1 MVKNFEALVSLC
13 NEELC
18 QREYLGSYYARIVS
32 HWEKLRARLEAK
44 NITEFSE
51 EIGNDYLKS
60 VYGTHLLP
68 PKSPIPI
75 REGFRAIRMLISYQ
89 KCGEFEFRSP
99 TVEYT
104 FDGPVGKVAFE
115 YLEYCRIELCLAQKT
130 LDNKRIYLFDFSKYM
145 DDAKEWFDSLSIEK
159 IEAFFK
165 SKEYSLS
172 SRHNCANEVRHFLK
186 YIFETGKYGRDCS
199 VYVLKD
205 NYRKNNKLPTTYEEQ
220 EIRSMIDSVERAS
233 AIGKRDY
240 LVLLLAT
247 EYGWRAKDITLFRF
261 NQIDWDNNVIRFSQ
275 HKTDVPVEFPLLSS
289 VGNAIIDYLKYGRP
303 KSEAPEIIVSHMGS
317 NLGTPLASP
326 TVHSIVTKYLRRADI
341 PGWSR
346 KKHGPHAMRHSLATN
361 LLKKNVA
368 LPIISTVMGHQR
380 TETTSVYISVDY
392 DKLKA
397 CALPMPTLHSPL
409 YSEEKLNGKV

>member
-1 MVKNFEALVSLC
+1 MVEDFETLVTLC
-13 NEELC
+13 DEELRH
-18 QREYLGSYYARIVS
+18 REYLGSYYARLIA
-32 HWEKLRARLEAK
+32 HWDKLRTWMKGKEFK
-44 NITEFSE
+44 EFSE
-51 EIGNDYLKS
+51 EVGDKYLES

-68 PKSPIPI
+68 PRSPMII

-99 TVEYT
+99 SVEYT
-104 FDGPVGKVAFE
+104 FDGAVGKVAFD
-115 YLEYCRIELCLAQKT
+115 YLEYCSIERGLAQRT
-130 LDNKRIYLFDFSKYM
+130 LDNKRIYLYDFSRYM
-145 DDAKEWFDSLSIEK
+145 DDANEWFDALSIEEM
-159 IEAFFK
+159 EAFFK
-165 SKEYSLS
+165 SKGYSLS
-172 SRHNCANEVRHFLK
+172 SRHNCANVVRSFLR
-186 YIFETGKYGRDCS
+186 YVFDTGKHNKDCS

-205 NYRKNNKLPTTYEEQ
+205 NYRKNSKLPTTYEEQ

-240 LVLLLAT
+240 LVLLLVS
-247 EYGWRAKDITLFRF
+247 EYGWRAKDVTLFRF
-261 NQIDWDNNVIRFSQ
+261 DQIDWDNNVIRFDQ
-275 HKTDVPVEFPLLSS
+275 HKTDMPVEFPLLSS
-289 VGNAIIDYLKYGRP
+289 VGNAIIDYLKHGRP
-303 KSEAPEIIVSHMGS
+303 KTDAPEIIVSHMGA

-326 TVHSIVTKYLRRADI
+326 TIHSIVTKYLRRADI
-341 PGWSR
+341 TGWTR

-397 CALPMPTLHSPL
+397 CALPMPPVRSPL
-409 YSEEKLNGKV
+409 YSEEVSNGKI

>member
-1 MVKNFEALVSLC
+1 MVEDFETLVTLC
-13 NEELC
+13 DEELRH
-18 QREYLGSYYARIVS
+18 REYLGSYYARLIA
-32 HWEKLRARLEAK
+32 HWDKLRTWMKGKEFK
-44 NITEFSE
+44 EFSE
-51 EIGNDYLKS
+51 EVGDKYLES

-68 PKSPIPI
+68 PRSPMII

-99 TVEYT
+99 SVEYT
-104 FDGPVGKVAFE
+104 FDGAVGKVAFD
-115 YLEYCRIELCLAQKT
+115 YLEYCSIERGLAQRT
-130 LDNKRIYLFDFSKYM
+130 LDNKRIYLYDFSRYM
-145 DDAKEWFDSLSIEK
+145 DDANEWFDALSIEEM
-159 IEAFFK
+159 EAFFK
-165 SKEYSLS
+165 SKGYSLS
-172 SRHNCANEVRHFLK
+172 SRHNCANVVRSFLR
-186 YIFETGKYGRDCS
+186 YVFDTGKHNKDCS

-205 NYRKNNKLPTTYEEQ
+205 NYRKNSKLPTTYEEQ

-240 LVLLLAT
+240 LVLLLVS
-247 EYGWRAKDITLFRF
+247 EYGWRAKDVTLFRF
-261 NQIDWDNNVIRFSQ
+261 DQIEWDNNVIRFDQ
-275 HKTDVPVEFPLLSS
+275 HKTDMPVEFPLLSS
-289 VGNAIIDYLKYGRP
+289 VGNAIIDYLKHGRP
-303 KSEAPEIIVSHMGS
+303 KTDAPEIIVSHMGA

-326 TVHSIVTKYLRRADI
+326 TIHSIVTKYLRRADI
-341 PGWSR
+341 TGWTR

-397 CALPMPTLHSPL
+397 CALPMPPVRSPL
-409 YSEEKLNGKV
+409 YSEEVSYGKI

>member
-1 MVKNFEALVSLC
+1 MVEDFETLVTLC
-13 NEELC
+13 DEELRH
-18 QREYLGSYYARIVS
+18 REYLGSYYARLIA
-32 HWEKLRARLEAK
+32 HWDKLRTWMKGKEFK
-44 NITEFSE
+44 EFSE
-51 EIGNDYLKS
+51 EVGDKYLES

-68 PKSPIPI
+68 PRSPMII

-99 TVEYT
+99 SVEYT
-104 FDGPVGKVAFE
+104 FDGAVGKVAFD
-115 YLEYCRIELCLAQKT
+115 YLEYCSIERGLAQRT
-130 LDNKRIYLFDFSKYM
+130 LDNKRIYLYDFSRYM
-145 DDAKEWFDSLSIEK
+145 DDANEWFDALSIEEM
-159 IEAFFK
+159 EAFFK
-165 SKEYSLS
+165 SKGYSLS
-172 SRHNCANEVRHFLK
+172 SRHNCANVVRSFLR
-186 YIFETGKYGRDCS
+186 YVFDTGKHNKDCS

-205 NYRKNNKLPTTYEEQ
+205 NYRKNSKLPTTYEEQ

-240 LVLLLAT
+240 LVLLLVS
-247 EYGWRAKDITLFRF
+247 EYGWRAKDVTLFRF
-261 NQIDWDNNVIRFSQ
+261 DQIDWDNNIIRFDQ
-275 HKTDVPVEFPLLSS
+275 HKTDMPVEFPLLSS
-289 VGNAIIDYLKYGRP
+289 VGNAIIDYLKHGRP
-303 KSEAPEIIVSHMGS
+303 KTDAPEIIVSHMGA

-326 TVHSIVTKYLRRADI
+326 TIHSIVTKYLRRADI
-341 PGWSR
+341 TGWTR

-397 CALPMPTLHSPL
+397 CALPMPPVRSPL
-409 YSEEKLNGKV
+409 YSEEVSNGKI

>member
-1 MVKNFEALVSLC
+1 MVEDFETLVTLC
-13 NEELC
+13 DEELRH
-18 QREYLGSYYARIVS
+18 REYLGSYYARLIA
-32 HWEKLRARLEAK
+32 HWDKLRTWMKGKEFK
-44 NITEFSE
+44 EFSE
-51 EIGNDYLKS
+51 EVGDKYLES

-68 PKSPIPI
+68 PRSPMSI

-99 TVEYT
+99 SVEYT
-104 FDGPVGKVAFE
+104 FDGAVGKVAFD
-115 YLEYCRIELCLAQKT
+115 YLEYCSIERGLAQRT
-130 LDNKRIYLFDFSKYM
+130 LDNKRIYLYDFSRYM
-145 DDAKEWFDSLSIEK
+145 DDANEWFDALSIEEM
-159 IEAFFK
+159 EAFFK
-165 SKEYSLS
+165 SKGYSLS
-172 SRHNCANEVRHFLK
+172 SRHNCANVVRSFLR
-186 YIFETGKYGRDCS
+186 YVFDTGKHNKDCS

-205 NYRKNNKLPTTYEEQ
+205 NYRKNSKLPTTYEEQ

-240 LVLLLAT
+240 LVLLLVS
-247 EYGWRAKDITLFRF
+247 EYGWRAKDVTLFRF
-261 NQIDWDNNVIRFSQ
+261 DQIDWDNNVIRFDQ
-275 HKTDVPVEFPLLSS
+275 HKTDMPVEFSLLSS
-289 VGNAIIDYLKYGRP
+289 VGNAIIDYLKHGRP
-303 KSEAPEIIVSHMGS
+303 KTDAPEIIVSHMGA

-326 TVHSIVTKYLRRADI
+326 TIHSIVTKYLRRADI
-341 PGWSR
+341 TGWTR

-397 CALPMPTLHSPL
+397 CALPMPPVRSPL
-409 YSEEKLNGKV
+409 YSEEVSYGKI